1 MLHFFQLKKN
11 HFSFIFLFFLI
22 IIYIFLYIL
31 QYLKNIQINTY
42 LIQIFIKKKLDY
54 ITNFILD
61 SEEFNESLKNKY
73 LIEQNIFCKNPIVEP
88 KIEKSIKKGKVHF
101 DNVTFE
107 LYIYIKNCILSN
119 SIAYKGYYEYYE
131 TKSILSSLS
140 YYSTKKNISK
150 NETFILDIGAN
161 IGWYS
166 IILAKNGYSI
176 MSFEASKIN
185 YYILRKNFCLY
196 KDMNIIIIN
205 LGLDSEKKNCILY
218 HPLRNIGNAYIFP
231 DTYKFNKSD
240 YIQENIKLTKLKYY
254 IPFLK
259 NKNLALIK
267 LDIEGSEGNAIEGGI
282 DLIVEYHIP
291 FILLEFSPRLLK
303 LKGTD
308 PKIFLE
314 MFENNGYKIS
324 KKDFLSR
331 EYCSINE
338 LLKENQ
344 KNIYIVYVKFFE

>member
-1 MLHFFQLKKN
+1 
-11 HFSFIFLFFLI
+11 
-22 IIYIFLYIL
+22 
-31 QYLKNIQINTY
+31 
-42 LIQIFIKKKLDY
+42 
-54 ITNFILD
+54 
-61 SEEFNESLKNKY
+61 
-73 LIEQNIFCKNPIVEP
+73 
-88 KIEKSIKKGKVHF
+88 
-101 DNVTFE
+101 
-107 LYIYIKNCILSN
+107 
-119 SIAYKGYYEYYE
+119 
-131 TKSILSSLS
+131 
-140 YYSTKKNISK
+140 
-150 NETFILDIGAN
+150 
-161 IGWYS
+161 
-166 IILAKNGYSI
+166 
-176 MSFEASKIN
+176 
-185 YYILRKNFCLY
+185 
-196 KDMNIIIIN
+196 MNIIIIN

-218 HPLRNIGNAYIFP
+218 HPLKNIGNAYIFP

-259 NKNLALIK
+259 YKNLALIK

-282 DLIVEYHIP
+282 DLIIEYHIP